1 MGVKYNLVAKTGE
14 YTNNKGETKARWSR
28 VGVVLETNN
37 GGLAIKIENIPLGW
51 DGFANMAE
59 PDAKEEK
66 GEQQSKAKASSS
78 KGIEDM
84 EDDIPFN

>member
-14 YTNNKGETKARWSR
+14 YTNAKGEVKARWSR

-37 GGLAIKIENIPLGW
+37 GGMAIKIENIPLGW

-59 PDAKEEK
+59 PDAKDDK
-66 GEQQSKAKASSS
+66 GEQQSKPKSTGAKA
-78 KGIEDM
+78 IEEM
-84 EDDIPFN
+84 EDSIPF